1 MNSEYFPTIDYLDM
15 DQISEVAQEIN
26 GLYTEDALKAF
37 DIDWLLDTRNG
48 SAEYALREMRRER
61 LGYWMTL
68 AINLGMKGSSER
80 EVLKNLQKFIS
91 VTPHNQ
97 RCPCKRMT
105 ILHPQGHY
113 PGCEV
118 VSTIRDREEL
128 ANGLDQWKQDQLD
141 TAKIIRLWRSKL
153 TSHMTESQL
162 REIKLDVDAQL
173 NGRFFF
179 LPCFISCT
187 SIASSI
193 QNFSLFFI
201 Y

>member
-1 MNSEYFPTIDYLDM
+1 M

-179 LPCFISCT
+179 CLVLFHVLQLLHLFKI
-187 SIASSI
+187 
-193 QNFSLFFI
+193 FLFFFI